1 MCQHQPRSP
10 QSRERDRLALAPVA
24 ARRMRENRD
33 YVRTLLA
40 RKQPEFARAL
50 AAAEQEIACVL
61 DPSHA
66 V

>member
-1 MCQHQPRSP
+1 
-10 QSRERDRLALAPVA
+10 
-24 ARRMRENRD
+24 MRENRD

-50 AAAEQEIACVL
+50 AAAEQEIAGML

-66 V
+66 A